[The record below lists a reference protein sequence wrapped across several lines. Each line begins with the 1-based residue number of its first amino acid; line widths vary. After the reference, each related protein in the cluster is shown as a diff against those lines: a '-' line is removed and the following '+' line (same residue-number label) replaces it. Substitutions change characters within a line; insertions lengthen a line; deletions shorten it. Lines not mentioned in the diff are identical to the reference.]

1 MNPTNLSTF
10 NNSWYK
16 PGKNSLVRFLWYITN
31 VLVMMNPLNPLSSCR
46 VRVLRLYGGKI
57 GRNVV
62 IKPGVNIKYPWKLE
76 VGDNSWIGENAW
88 IDNLGMVK
96 IGNNV
101 CISQGAMLLCGNHNY
116 KSSSF
121 DLIVGDISLEDGA
134 WIGAQAVVCPG
145 VRVGSH
151 AVLSV
156 GSMATKSLEA
166 WKIYSGNPAIAIRDR
181 KIEK

>member
-1 MNPTNLSTF
+1 
-10 NNSWYK
+10 
-16 PGKNSLVRFLWYITN
+16 
-31 VLVMMNPLNPLSSCR
+31 
-46 VRVLRLYGGKI
+46 
-57 GRNVV
+57 
-62 IKPGVNIKYPWKLE
+62 
-76 VGDNSWIGENAW
+76 
-88 IDNLGMVK
+88 
-96 IGNNV
+96 
-101 CISQGAMLLCGNHNY
+101 MLLCGNHNY

-166 WKIYSGNPAIAIRDR
+166 WKIYSGNPALPIRDR